1 MAEGRRGRKRRS
13 RGLKEEEK
21 WEETPK
27 ERSEE
32 LLPTGN
38 QKHYP
43 HLASTQHLG
52 RREGGRE
59 GGRERER
66 E

>member
-32 LLPTGN
+32 LLP
-38 QKHYP
+38 KYYP